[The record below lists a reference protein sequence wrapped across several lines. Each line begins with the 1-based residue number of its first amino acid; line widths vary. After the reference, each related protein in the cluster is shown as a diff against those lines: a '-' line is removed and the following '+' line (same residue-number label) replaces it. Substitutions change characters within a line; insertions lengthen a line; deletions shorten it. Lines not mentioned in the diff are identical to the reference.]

1 MSSTTPSLFSVVLRL
16 SPLEGVEI
24 EATMG
29 HRAHAA
35 FLDAIR
41 TVSPA
46 LSAALH
52 DPRVSVRPFA
62 ISPLWGVPARGERI
76 RLHPERIYWLRIT
89 LLLAPLYERLMEV
102 LLDRDR
108 PQLRLG
114 EAVLLIR
121 EALTTPGSHPWAGY
135 ASWEELAA
143 RAQPV
148 REITLDFVSPTAF
161 SFGEK
166 PWGRQM
172 VVLPL
177 PELVFGSLAR
187 TWNTYAP
194 APLRMNAK
202 ALERYSAEHVVI
214 KQIAHLQT
222 RMLNFSGHPQIGFVG
237 RVTYGLMGE
246 NDIARLQLNV
256 LADFAFYSGVGYKR
270 AMGMG
275 QCRACPSGPA
285 GPHPAPDLLIRAAG
299 TSPEDPDDPAES

>member
-1 MSSTTPSLFSVVLRL
+1 MNAVPSLYSVVLVL
-16 SPLEGVEI
+16 SPLEEAEI
-24 EATMG
+24 EATVG

-35 FLDAIR
+35 FLDVIR
-41 TVSPA
+41 RVSPDLA
-46 LSAALH
+46 AALH
-52 DPRVSVRPFA
+52 DPKVSIRPFTV
-62 ISPLWGVPARGERI
+62 SPLWRTTAREGKI
-76 RLHPERIYWLRIT
+76 RVAPERTYWLRVT
-89 LLLAPLYERLMEV
+89 LLARPLYERLMEV
-102 LLDRDR
+102 LLTDDR

-114 EAVLLIR
+114 EATFAVR
-121 EALTTPGSHPWAGY
+121 EALTTPESHPWAGY

-143 RAQPV
+143 RAQPM

-222 RMLNFSGHPQIGFVG
+222 RMLNFGGRPQIGFVG

-256 LADFAFYSGVGYKR
+256 LADFAFYGGVGYKR
-270 AMGMG
+270 TMGMG
-275 QCRACPSGPA
+275 QARRMGPGQGGDSDIWEAKCR
-285 GPHPAPDLLIRAAG
+285 
-299 TSPEDPDDPAES
+299 